1 MAPPSEATPSNTI
14 LDGSDPA
21 ENRKAGL
28 DLRSWHLLYQRKPAK
43 PHAPL
48 SEAALYDYAIKALGR
63 RMRTEAELR
72 RLMHSRVEPGD
83 RGEAIVSTVVARLK
97 AQRYLDDQSYAETYA
112 RLRQQNEKLGARR
125 VRQSLSQK
133 GVPAQIAN
141 EAVDAR
147 YGNANE
153 EALARQ
159 HLERKRI
166 RKPENEK
173 ETARVMRRLVSAG
186 FSTGVIYKILR
197 KWDVSD
203 ESLAALDN
211 LADEP
216 AED

>member
-1 MAPPSEATPSNTI
+1 VSPEPDLSLSKVLDSDTWDIAKTPM
-14 LDGSDPA
+14 PFA
-21 ENRKAGL
+21 RK
-28 DLRSWHLLYQRKPAK
+28 SAK
-43 PHAPL
+43 PRAFL
-48 SEAALYDYAIKALGR
+48 NEAGLYDYAVKALGR
-63 RMRTEAELR
+63 HMRTETELR
-72 RLMHSRVEPGD
+72 RLMHARVEPGD
-83 RGEAIVSTVVARLK
+83 RGESVVAAVVARLK
-97 AQRYLDDQSYAETYA
+97 EQRYLDDQSFAETYA

-141 EAVDAR
+141 EAVDSR
-147 YGNANE
+147 YADTNE

-173 ETARVMRRLVSAG
+173 ETARVMRRLVAAG

-197 KWDVSD
+197 QWNVPD

-211 LADEP
+211 LTDEP
-216 AED
+216 PAD